1 MRKALLPLLTLILA
15 IGLAVVL
22 GGVYLRRHNAYR
34 VKRAQEAVD
43 EIERLEIG
51 KSDHT
56 VADAIAAKFGI
67 APPPYW
73 LRNRY
78 NRENCAAPD
87 HFLRG
92 QVKTGH
98 AGSLQ
103 NRPYEMAQDV
113 ILSIPFSLH
122 QASLF

>member
-1 MRKALLPLLTLILA
+1 MRKASLVLLTFTLS

-22 GGVYLRRHNAYR
+22 GGMYLRRDNAYR
-34 VKRAQEAVD
+34 VKRAQEVVD

-56 VADAIAAKFGI
+56 VPDAIAAKFGI

-87 HFLRG
+87 HLERCTYITADEQQPSRIACQRSG
-92 QVKTGH
+92 
-98 AGSLQ
+98 
-103 NRPYEMAQDV
+103 
-113 ILSIPFSLH
+113 
-122 QASLF
+122 